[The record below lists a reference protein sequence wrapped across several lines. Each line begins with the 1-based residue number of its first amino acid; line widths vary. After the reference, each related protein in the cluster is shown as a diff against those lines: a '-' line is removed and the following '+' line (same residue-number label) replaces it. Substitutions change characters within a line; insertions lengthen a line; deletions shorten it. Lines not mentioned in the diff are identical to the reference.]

1 MQVENY
7 LKKYQPVI
15 YQSFQRALVEKHLS
29 HAYLLVGNPGTPL
42 IETAKFLAKSLICD
56 DPSPFACNNCIT
68 CLRVD
73 DDNYPDFIVFDGSKE
88 SIKKGSVQTIESQ
101 FEKTA
106 FESKGIKIYILH
118 LVENMT
124 EEAINAILKFL
135 EEPKD
140 NVYAFLTTNNENS
153 VLQTIISRCQTM
165 HLKLID
171 RNEVINEA
179 ISMGIENKSAELL
192 SYFYNNAELI
202 FELTNNEEEN
212 QPFLLSRDALDKL
225 LNAFAYGS
233 KQEAIFV
240 MQNEIEPLV
249 SKKETFRFFL
259 DLLIQIFEDLVN
271 IQNSREITL
280 KSYDTILHEV
290 SSNLHHINESLM
302 ELLKQRN
309 LVNINL
315 NTSLQLDHLIYEIVK
330 E

>member
-15 YQSFQRALVEKHLS
+15 FQTFQRALVEKHLS

-73 DDNYPDFIVFDGSKE
+73 DDNYPDFVIFDGSKE
-88 SIKKGSVQTIESQ
+88 SIKKGSVKSIENQ
-101 FEKTA
+101 FEQTA
-106 FESKGIKIYILH
+106 FESKGVMIYILH

-171 RNEVINEA
+171 RNEVIAEA
-179 ISMGIENKSAELL
+179 VDMGVNKEDAELL
-192 SYFYNNAELI
+192 SYFYNNSELI
-202 FELTNNEEEN
+202 YDIMQSEEDSKPYLQSKES
-212 QPFLLSRDALDKL
+212 LSLL
-225 LNAFAYGS
+225 LNALKS
-233 KQEAIFV
+233 ENKNEAIFV
-240 MQNEIEPLV
+240 MQNVIEPTLT
-249 SKKETFRFFL
+249 KKESFRFFI
-259 DLLIQIFEDLVN
+259 DLLIQVFEDLIN

-290 SSNLHHINESLM
+290 LNNLSHIPESLM
-302 ELLKQRN
+302 EIMKQRN
-309 LVNINL
+309 LVNLNI
-315 NTSLQLDHLIYEIVK
+315 NTSLQLDHLIFEIVK

>member
-15 YQSFQRALVEKHLS
+15 YQTFQKALQERRLS

-42 IETAKFLAKSLICD
+42 LETAKYLAKSLICD

-88 SIKKGSVQTIESQ
+88 SIKKGAVATIEGQ

-106 FESKGIKIYILH
+106 FETKGIKIYILH

-171 RNEVINEA
+171 RKQVINEA
-179 ISMGIENKSAELL
+179 IDLGIGQSNAELL
-192 SYFYNNAELI
+192 SYFYNNSELI
-202 FELTNNEEEN
+202 YDVMNNDEEN
-212 QPFLLSRDALDKL
+212 KTFLLCKQALDQL
-225 LNAFAYGS
+225 LLALSSSSSALILVEPKEYSLKMMNIIIMLKRS
-233 KQEAIFV
+233 K
-240 MQNEIEPLV
+240 
-249 SKKETFRFFL
+249 
-259 DLLIQIFEDLVN
+259 
-271 IQNSREITL
+271 
-280 KSYDTILHEV
+280 Y
-290 SSNLHHINESLM
+290 
-302 ELLKQRN
+302 
-309 LVNINL
+309 
-315 NTSLQLDHLIYEIVK
+315 YY
-330 E
+330 